1 MADERQVRLVRSGG
15 FAGLKMSASTAVDE
29 LPSAAKAAIAEA
41 PPATRAKAAEST
53 PKTRG
58 GGSPGADR
66 FQYELTIPTGPR
78 RTRTYRF
85 AEGATPDGLE
95 SILGALTEQLR
106 PGTA

>member
-29 LPSAAKAAIAEA
+29 LPSAAKAAIADA
-41 PPATRAKAAEST
+41 PPATRTKAVDAPST
-53 PKTRG
+53 TRG
-58 GGSPGADR
+58 AAAPGADR

-85 AEGATPDGLE
+85 AEGSTPDGLE
-95 SILGALTEQLR
+95 TILGALAEHLR
-106 PGTA
+106 PGG

>member
-29 LPSAAKAAIAEA
+29 LPSAAKAALADA
-41 PPATRAKAAEST
+41 PPAVRAKVADVPST
-53 PKTRG
+53 TRG
-58 GGSPGADR
+58 GGGPGADR

-95 SILGALTEQLR
+95 SIVGALTEQLR
-106 PGTA
+106 PGVR